1 MLKPLLFASLA
12 AIGNAIMV
20 YGQRA
25 TASTSNPFFFI
36 FIAIV
41 VCGILFG
48 ISTLAFRNGNESA
61 YFSANWQM
69 MAISGF
75 GFFLTFVGF
84 FLLFNNFGATQYT
97 LYAVISII
105 TTTLCVGVLIFKEDF
120 NFYHATALIIAIIAI
135 ALFTYGN
142 AQNSSWN

>member
-1 MLKPLLFASLA
+1 MLKPLLFATLA

-25 TASTSNPFFFI
+25 TAPTTNPFFFM

-41 VCGILFG
+41 FCGILFG
-48 ISTLAFRNGNESA
+48 VSTLISRNGDEGA
-61 YFSANWQM
+61 YLATNWKM
-69 MAISGF
+69 MIISGT

-84 FLLFNNFGATQYT
+84 FLLYNNFGATQYT

>member
-25 TASTSNPFFFI
+25 TAPTTNPFFFV

-48 ISTLAFRNGNESA
+48 ISTLVSRNGNESA
-61 YFSANWQM
+61 YLAANWKM
-69 MAISGF
+69 MIISGF
-75 GFFLTFVGF
+75 GLFLTFIGF
-84 FLLFNNFGATQYT
+84 FLLYNNFGATQYT

-105 TTTLCVGVLIFKEDF
+105 TTTLCVGVFIFNENF
-120 NFYHATALIIAIIAI
+120 NSYHITAMILAVSAI

-142 AQNSSWN
+142 AQSEI